1 MPLSMLEAKH
11 PKALKPFLTCSLV
24 ALLQFLLRPIR
35 TFVHWSRYVDC
46 KRSPSPL
53 LWYLKGQFLG
63 CISDCFI
70 HPHVCGRAS

>member
-35 TFVHWSRYVDC
+35 TFVHCQGTLTVKEVHHHFY
-46 KRSPSPL
+46 
-53 LWYLKGQFLG
+53 G
-63 CISDCFI
+63 I
-70 HPHVCGRAS
+70 